1 MYEFVKEEAG
11 NKLELELYGLES
23 LIDRCLAE
31 DVGPGDITTNS
42 IVPPGVRTTGYLVAK
57 ESGVLAGLKVAE
69 KVFTRLDPGAEFIAR
84 LSDGATLSFGAV
96 IAEIKAQARA
106 ILTGERLALNFLQR
120 LSGIATCAARLSALA
135 AEFGAVVV
143 DTRKTTPGLRQLE
156 KYAVRVGGAR
166 NHRFGLFDAVLIK
179 DNHIKIAGSI
189 TAAVKAAKKF
199 CPHTVKVEVEVED
212 LEGVREALAAGADI
226 IMLDNMSV
234 DEMRKAVSLVAGRV
248 PLEASGGVTEEKIR
262 LIAAT
267 GVNLISV
274 GALTHSAKA
283 LDISLDIGEIK
294 RRAN

>member
-1 MYEFVKEEAG
+1 MDLDF
-11 NKLELELYGLES
+11 YGLES

-31 DVGPGDITTNS
+31 DVGPGDVTTNS
-42 IVPPGVRTTGYLVAK
+42 IVPPGIRTTGYLVAK

-69 KVFTRLDPGAEFIAR
+69 MVFTRIDPGAEFVTRAADGAR
-84 LSDGATLSFGAV
+84 LSPGGV
-96 IAEIKAQARA
+96 IAEIRALARA
-106 ILTGERLALNFLQR
+106 LLTGERLALNFLQR
-120 LSGIATCAARLSALA
+120 LSGIATYAARLSALA
-135 AEFGAVVV
+135 GEYGAVIV

-156 KYAVRVGGAR
+156 KYAVRVGGAK

-189 TAAVKAAKKF
+189 TAAVKAAKKS

-226 IMLDNMSV
+226 IMLDNMSIE
-234 DEMRKAVSLVAGRV
+234 EMKKAVSLVAGRV
-248 PLEASGGVTEEKIR
+248 LLEASGGVNEENIR
-262 LIAAT
+262 SIAQT

-283 LDISLDIGEIK
+283 LDISLDIGEVK
-294 RRAN
+294 RRKN